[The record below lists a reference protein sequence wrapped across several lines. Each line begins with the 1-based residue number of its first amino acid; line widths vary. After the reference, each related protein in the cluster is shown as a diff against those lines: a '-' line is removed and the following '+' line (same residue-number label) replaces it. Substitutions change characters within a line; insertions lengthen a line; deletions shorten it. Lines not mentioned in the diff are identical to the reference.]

1 MKKIKYLFIAA
12 LISFLGVSCS
22 LEEESYTEI
31 NMDDYVKNTTEANN
45 VLMGVYSDLCDEG
58 MYRYNLSLLLD
69 IPNDMAKGEGSTT
82 NAFRIVPANAYTSR
96 QVLPV
101 PAFLRGMLQ
110 VLLLLQVFLH

>member
-45 VLMGVYSDLCDEG
+45 VLMGVYSDLCD
-58 MYRYNLSLLLD
+58 
-69 IPNDMAKGEGSTT
+69 
-82 NAFRIVPANAYTSR
+82 
-96 QVLPV
+96 
-101 PAFLRGMLQ
+101 
-110 VLLLLQVFLH
+110 